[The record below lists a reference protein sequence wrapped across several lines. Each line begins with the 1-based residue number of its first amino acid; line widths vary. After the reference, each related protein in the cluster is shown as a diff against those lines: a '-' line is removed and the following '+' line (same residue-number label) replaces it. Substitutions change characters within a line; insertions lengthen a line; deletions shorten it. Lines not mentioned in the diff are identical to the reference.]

1 MSAVFAAMMCQ
12 LRTGMRV
19 VASRVLFG
27 SCHYIVNDIL
37 PRFGIETE
45 FVDGSDTDAWARAL
59 EKPADIVFLETPANP
74 TLEIVDLDF
83 VCRRAHQAGACVIVD
98 NIFASPVLQR
108 PLDFGAD
115 VVVYSATKHID
126 GQGRALGGAILGSKT
141 FVDDWVFPFA
151 KHTGPSLSPFNA
163 WIMLKGLE
171 TLDLRVQRAC
181 DNAEAIADFLDGRPG
196 VAEVRYP
203 TRGES
208 AQAELGRRQMTRGG
222 TLIAFEVDGG
232 KAGAFRVLDR
242 LRLIDISNN
251 LGDAKSLATHP
262 ATTTH
267 QRVPPEVRR
276 EIGIGD
282 GLIRLSVGLEDVA
295 DLKNDIAQA
304 LGG

>member
-1 MSAVFAAMMCQ
+1 
-12 LRTGMRV
+12 
-19 VASRVLFG
+19 
-27 SCHYIVNDIL
+27 
-37 PRFGIETE
+37 
-45 FVDGSDTDAWARAL
+45 
-59 EKPADIVFLETPANP
+59 
-74 TLEIVDLDF
+74 
-83 VCRRAHQAGACVIVD
+83 
-98 NIFASPVLQR
+98 
-108 PLDFGAD
+108 
-115 VVVYSATKHID
+115 
-126 GQGRALGGAILGSKT
+126 
-141 FVDDWVFPFA
+141 
-151 KHTGPSLSPFNA
+151 
-163 WIMLKGLE
+163 
-171 TLDLRVQRAC
+171 
-181 DNAEAIADFLDGRPG
+181 

-295 DLKNDIAQA
+295 DLKDDIAQA